1 MTEEVTEEATEE
13 LMELTAVLAAPD
25 AETVRRPITSGGTGT
40 VVISRSRGRL
50 VFASSGLPEL
60 PESRGYALWLMGP
73 DGPRPAGLLDRR
85 AGWTG
90 GAGWSD
96 SAIMR
101 TFAALTLAA
110 ALLSATP
117 ATPAAAQT
125 AAGPEAASVVPV
137 QVTGAP
143 AKRFNL
149 IIMGDG
155 YTEAEQDE
163 FRADADRHLN
173 VMWSI
178 EPFKSYRNYV
188 NVYRVDIVSGE
199 SGISCDPGLDAPRRT
214 TPLSMGFWGR
224 CNPDSVQRLITMDNA
239 AATRYADLVTGTSA
253 GNRQILALANSGTYG
268 GAGGAYATASGSN
281 SMSALISPHE
291 LGHSL
296 GGLQDEY
303 DYYQRGVPGGT
314 YPGPEPSS
322 AHHTLLT
329 EQEMR
334 DQRRK
339 WWRWLGEPSES
350 GGPIG
355 RYEGGL
361 YYTGG
366 VWRPSAH
373 SMMKTLGYYFDQVSR
388 EVMVQR
394 ITAKT
399 MVIQD
404 ATPSDRPVGADR
416 VLWVEPMRP
425 VSHSL
430 TTTWRVDGRDLPGDR
445 DSLDLRTLGLSP
457 GTHTV
462 TATVSDPTAFV
473 RDPAIRAAIT
483 RTRTWTVDTSI
494 TTPPDGTQPAFVSS
508 TPTDRPLGRDDVVY
522 VETTHPAATVPEVT
536 WTLNGVRHTG
546 TDLDLGEL
554 DLEPG
559 THTLTASLAG
569 RSLTWTIDAT
579 GPATAYE
586 LSRPLAR
593 SGDTYVYNG
602 PFTMRLTG
610 DDDRDG
616 HVVSES
622 RVDGDGWF
630 NYFGWPTSSKL
641 PWTFSEQGTVIDSLV
656 YGRLPRGRHTIE
668 YRSIDAAGNYGAAG
682 SFTVTT
688 IAPPPACTRTLTGA
702 HRGPLVVAG
711 GVTCLDRAEVTG
723 AVTVRPGASLVMTGG
738 RITGAL
744 DAAGPGQVHL
754 LGGRVDGALGV
765 RGAATLTIVGADLR
779 GAALLAGN
787 AAAILSGS
795 TVRGALACAGE
806 PPADLGV
813 PNTVKG
819 GDACGDLPDR
829 TGPDRT
835 GPDRTGAR
843 ETGRAGGT
851 GGGAYEAVQHAGQ

>member
-1 MTEEVTEEATEE
+1 
-13 LMELTAVLAAPD
+13 
-25 AETVRRPITSGGTGT
+25 
-40 VVISRSRGRL
+40 
-50 VFASSGLPEL
+50 
-60 PESRGYALWLMGP
+60 
-73 DGPRPAGLLDRR
+73 
-85 AGWTG
+85 
-90 GAGWSD
+90 
-96 SAIMR
+96 MR
-101 TFAALTLAA
+101 IFAALTLAA
-110 ALLSATP
+110 ALLCVS
-117 ATPAAAQT
+117 PAAPAS
-125 AAGPEAASVVPV
+125 AAEPGAATVVPV

-149 IIMGDG
+149 IILGDG
-155 YTEAEQDE
+155 YTEAEQAK

-178 EPFKSYRNYV
+178 EPFKSYRNYL

-224 CNPDSVQRLITMDNA
+224 CNPASVQRLITMDNA
-239 AATRYADLVTGTSA
+239 AATRYADLVTGTTS
-253 GNRQILALANSGTYG
+253 GNRQILALGNSGTYG
-268 GAGGAYATASGSN
+268 GAGGSYATASGSN

-303 DYYQRGVPGGT
+303 DYYQRGVPGGAYT
-314 YPGPEPSS
+314 GAEPSS

-329 EQEMR
+329 PQEML

-361 YYTGG
+361 YYTTG

-388 EVMVQR
+388 EVMTQR

-399 MVIQD
+399 MLIQD
-404 ATPSDRPVGADR
+404 ATPAGAPVGADR

-430 TTTWRVDGRDLPGDR
+430 RTAWTVDGEELPGDR
-445 DSLDLRTLGLSP
+445 DSLDLRTLGLAP

-462 TATVSDPTAFV
+462 TATVSDPTEFV
-473 RDPAIRAAIT
+473 RDPAIRTAMT
-483 RTRTWTVDTSI
+483 RTRTWTVDTTI
-494 TTPPDGTQPAFVSS
+494 TTPPDGVEPAFVSS
-508 TPTDRPLGRDDVVY
+508 TPTDRPLGREDVVY

-536 WTLNGVRHTG
+536 WTLGGRTYQG

-554 DLEPG
+554 DAKAG
-559 THTLTASLAG
+559 TLTATLGG
-569 RSLTWTIDAT
+569 RTLTWTIDAT
-579 GPATAYE
+579 GPSTGYE
-586 LSRPLAR
+586 LSKPLAR

-616 HVVSES
+616 YVVSES

-630 NYFGWPTSSKL
+630 NYFGWPTSSEL

-656 YGRLPRGRHTIE
+656 YGRLPRGRHVVE
-668 YRSIDAAGNYGAAG
+668 YRSIDAAGNYGEAE

-688 IAPPPACTRTLTGA
+688 IAPPPACTRIVTGT
-702 HRGPLVVAG
+702 HRGSLTVTD
-711 GVTCLDRAEVTG
+711 GVTCLDGAQVTG
-723 AVTVRPGASLVMTGG
+723 VVTVRPGASLVVSGG

-744 DAAGPGQVHL
+744 NAVRPAQVHL
-754 LGGRVDGALGV
+754 LGARVDGALAV
-765 RGAATLTIVGADLR
+765 SGAAALTIVGADVR
-779 GAALLAGN
+779 GAALLSGN
-787 AAAILSGS
+787 TAPILSGS
-795 TVRGALACAGE
+795 TIKGALACTGGT
-806 PPADLGV
+806 PADLDV

-819 GDACGDLPDR
+819 GSRCGDLP
-829 TGPDRT
+829 G
-835 GPDRTGAR
+835 
-843 ETGRAGGT
+843 GRPAERP
-851 GGGAYEAVQHAGQ
+851 YEAVQHVRQ